1 MSAGRRDE
9 RRPAQLNLVDVMV
22 TIGAVTARGLLGRR
36 RTILIGLFAAAPVLL
51 GLLIRLG
58 GTRPGALSPSLEGL
72 IVSSVLPL
80 VALVFGTAALGSE
93 LDDGTAVHILTKP
106 IPRWAIVVPKL
117 AVAGSLTALLVFPAT
132 ILTGLLIGGTGARQI
147 GLTFAFAIAVL
158 IGSFVY
164 GAIFVALSAATSR
177 GLVIGLAYSL
187 LWEGLLSGALK
198 GTQLFSVR
206 EYVKGMASTLAPQG
220 SVTSVVGSFGFLL
233 ALIAIVVVS
242 LIAAMRLSRYEIRA
256 AE

>member
-1 MSAGRRDE
+1 MSLLGIV
-9 RRPAQLNLVDVMV
+9 L
-22 TIGAVTARGLLGRR
+22 TIGAVTGRSLLGRR
-36 RTILIGLFAAAPVLL
+36 RTILKVLLAGAPVQH
-51 GLLIRLG
+51 GLLVRLG
-58 GTRPGALSPSLEGL
+58 GSRPNALPSALDGL
-72 IVSSVLPL
+72 VVSSVLPL

-106 IPRWAIVVPKL
+106 IPRWAIVVPKV
-117 AVAGSLTALLVFPAT
+117 AVAGGLTALLMVPSTVVA
-132 ILTGLLIGGTGARQI
+132 GVLIGGLGSTQV
-147 GLTFAFAIAVL
+147 GLTFAFGIAVL

-164 GAIFVALSAATSR
+164 AAIFVALSAATSR

-206 EYVKGMASTLAPQG
+206 EYIRGIASVLAPHG
-220 SVTSVVGSFGFLL
+220 TVTSIVGGNGFVFVV
-233 ALIAIVVVS
+233 IAIVAVTALAS
-242 LIAAMRLSRYEIRA
+242 WRLASYEIRA